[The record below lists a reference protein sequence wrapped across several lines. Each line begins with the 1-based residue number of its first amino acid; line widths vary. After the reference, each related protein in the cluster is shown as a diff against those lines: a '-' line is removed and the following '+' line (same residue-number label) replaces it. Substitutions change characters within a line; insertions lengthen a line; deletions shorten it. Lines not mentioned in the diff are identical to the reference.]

1 VSKEIYNSPF
11 IGGEVEIETERDPQD
26 NSRVIITYRVNGEV
40 VTKEEAQALMD
51 EGRRRAQH

>member
-1 VSKEIYNSPF
+1 MSKEIYNSPF
-11 IGGEVEIETERDPQD
+11 IGGEVEIETERDPHD

>member
-1 VSKEIYNSPF
+1 MSKEIYNSPF